1 MSPVASNLLPGGE
14 DEHLSR
20 SPPRNASVRFENS
33 DRKGVCD
40 SRRSFVEESEAG
52 EEATKQFRGRNLGQL
67 LKIFEATRTLA
78 DCRFPFSK
86 GTRVEG
92 RFEGAISQGKFEYSK

>member
-78 DCRFPFSK
+78 GCRFPFSK

-92 RFEGAISQGKFEYSK
+92 RFEGAISQGKFECSK

>member
-1 MSPVASNLLPGGE
+1 M
-14 DEHLSR
+14 
-20 SPPRNASVRFENS
+20 
-33 DRKGVCD
+33 CD

-52 EEATKQFRGRNLGQL
+52 EEATKQFRGRNLGQF

-92 RFEGAISQGKFEYSK
+92 RFVGGAISQGKFEYSK